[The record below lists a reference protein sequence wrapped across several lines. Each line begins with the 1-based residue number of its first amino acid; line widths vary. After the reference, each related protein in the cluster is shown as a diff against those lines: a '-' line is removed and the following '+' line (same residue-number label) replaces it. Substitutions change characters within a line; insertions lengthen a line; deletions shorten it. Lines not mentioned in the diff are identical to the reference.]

1 MSASGN
7 MDIFETN
14 DFLSDWLVN
23 LSGDCKRG
31 QVCWSWSWVKME
43 VHRQGTS
50 CCQRNSLFLC
60 CVNFWHLSTFQW
72 SSARSSPQPNRSQG
86 RLYVFVLGWLLST
99 FLFCQLFCSTDL
111 SLDTVWPQD
120 YNKMGFLGSWF
131 EILFNKGWQRIV
143 FESLNNSPMSLITFN
158 VEYSKDWR
166 KHSWQFK
173 NGKVMFWSVHQ
184 AKYQIGSV

>member
-1 MSASGN
+1 MATWIS
-7 MDIFETN
+7 
-14 DFLSDWLVN
+14 LKLVN
-23 LSGDCKRG
+23 FCLIDWWIYLVILK
-31 QVCWSWSWVKME
+31 VCWSWSWVKME

-72 SSARSSPQPNRSQG
+72 SSARSSLQPNRSQG

-120 YNKMGFLGSWF
+120 YNKMGFLGSRF

-184 AKYQIGSV
+184 AKYQIGPVQPSLL